1 MSKPRI
7 TLVIPTYN
15 RSASLLRA
23 LRSVAAQRLDP
34 ALWCCL
40 IIDNNSTDDTAEVV
54 ARFAADHPTLS
65 IRCVKEERAGV
76 SHARNRALQEATTEL
91 VCSIDDDERIN
102 PDFVEAYLRFF
113 DAHPEAVVAGGRIV
127 AEYEEGRPAWQSR
140 WTEQLIANPIDRG
153 TTVHPFPEGKLPGGG
168 NMGFRRE
175 AALEVGF
182 ATELGRVGGV
192 LLGGEENDFFLR
204 LREAGYPL
212 WYLPEATI
220 WHIIPPEKCTLDYLK
235 RLARNNGISQSRRAA
250 LRGTSRL
257 SLRLK
262 EALKW
267 VATLLLCCT
276 MHPRKGRAL
285 IVMRREISRGIYQ

>member
-1 MSKPRI
+1 
-7 TLVIPTYN
+7 
-15 RSASLLRA
+15 
-23 LRSVAAQRLDP
+23 
-34 ALWCCL
+34 
-40 IIDNNSTDDTAEVV
+40 
-54 ARFAADHPTLS
+54 
-65 IRCVKEERAGV
+65 
-76 SHARNRALQEATTEL
+76 
-91 VCSIDDDERIN
+91 
-102 PDFVEAYLRFF
+102 
-113 DAHPEAVVAGGRIV
+113 
-127 AEYEEGRPAWQSR
+127 
-140 WTEQLIANPIDRG
+140 
-153 TTVHPFPEGKLPGGG
+153 
-168 NMGFRRE
+168 
-175 AALEVGF
+175 VGF

-250 LRGTSRL
+250 LRGASLL